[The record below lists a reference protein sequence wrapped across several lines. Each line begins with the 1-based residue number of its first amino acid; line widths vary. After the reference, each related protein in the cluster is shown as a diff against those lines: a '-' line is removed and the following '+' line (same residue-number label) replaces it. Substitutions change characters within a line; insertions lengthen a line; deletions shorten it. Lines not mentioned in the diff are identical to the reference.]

1 MAASIMDSVM
11 SFMSP
16 QVLGPLAS
24 HLGVS
29 TDTAQKGLQASSA
42 AILSGLASKADE
54 PGFLSQIF
62 GMVTNPANTPSA
74 LSSLTSNI
82 GSAISGASGSG
93 LMDMGSR
100 FLSNVF
106 GPRLSTVTDSIAQS
120 SGMGASKASTLMSM
134 AAPMVLGALGQQ
146 TREHNLTASG
156 LASELKSEA
165 TGWQRF
171 LPAGVSSMFSGV
183 SGVVAGPRVSE
194 AKTTS
199 RWLWPVVLLAALLLA
214 ALWFFNRA
222 RQPATEAVQTAANA
236 VSSTASSA
244 AAALGD
250 FFKTKLPNGVELNI
264 PQFGIENKLIGFIND
279 PSKPVDQT
287 TWFNFDRLTFDT
299 DQATLQPASQEQLN
313 NIAAILKAYPNV
325 HVKIGGYTDNTG
337 DAAHNQALSEARAKG
352 VMDALV
358 AQGVDA
364 SRLESQGYGDQYP
377 VGDNSTEE
385 GRQANRRIALRVTQK

>member
-1 MAASIMDSVM
+1 MMA
-11 SFMSP
+11 
-16 QVLGPLAS
+16 
-24 HLGVS
+24 
-29 TDTAQKGLQASSA
+29 
-42 AILSGLASKADE
+42 
-54 PGFLSQIF
+54 
-62 GMVTNPANTPSA
+62 
-74 LSSLTSNI
+74 
-82 GSAISGASGSG
+82 
-93 LMDMGSR
+93 
-100 FLSNVF
+100 
-106 GPRLSTVTDSIAQS
+106 
-120 SGMGASKASTLMSM
+120 M

-146 TREHNLTASG
+146 TRDHNLTATG
-156 LASELKSEA
+156 LASELKSES

-171 LPAGVSSMFSGV
+171 LPAGVASMFSGV
-183 SGVVAGPRVSE
+183 SGVVAGPKVSE
-194 AKTTS
+194 VRATS

-222 RQPATEAVQTAANA
+222 RQPATEAVQTATNA
-236 VSSTASSA
+236 VTSTAAS
-244 AAALGD
+244 LGE

-264 PQFGIENKLIGFIND
+264 PQFGIENKLIGFITD

-299 DQATLQPASQEQLN
+299 GQATLQPASQEQLN

-337 DAAHNQALSEARAKG
+337 DPTANQTLSEARAKN